1 MFLAPSPPEESRSEG
16 GVLPHPRGWAGL
28 AFLTPGMAPV
38 GASPAGGGPGRVLLR
53 RVHRAFS
60 VPFLLGSLLPPS
72 TFVRRDA
79 IPLRRGQALCTLGPH
94 GLGHLWVPASH
105 LLTCPL
111 QVHSRWR
118 TQLGPRLLGK
128 RRGTPCLQG
137 PGTMEVSFW
146 RLSARGVHQWFRA
159 PGSTR
164 LPGPG
169 PFSMAVG
176 GQRRRGGQDRTE
188 CLWVWPGHPRNPSPA
203 PQPPAPQC
211 DILGL
216 QGSGEVAKAERGH
229 SGGSSSSQTGVLNEE
244 RGSGGRLAEGRP
256 RERTGEG
263 GGGGIHAPSR
273 EAAGGTGPA
282 HASISG
288 FQPPGL
294 WGDAVP

>member
-111 QVHSRWR
+111 QVHSGWR

-128 RRGTPCLQG
+128 R
-137 PGTMEVSFW
+137 
-146 RLSARGVHQWFRA
+146 
-159 PGSTR
+159 
-164 LPGPG
+164 
-169 PFSMAVG
+169 
-176 GQRRRGGQDRTE
+176 
-188 CLWVWPGHPRNPSPA
+188 
-203 PQPPAPQC
+203 
-211 DILGL
+211 
-216 QGSGEVAKAERGH
+216 
-229 SGGSSSSQTGVLNEE
+229 
-244 RGSGGRLAEGRP
+244 
-256 RERTGEG
+256 
-263 GGGGIHAPSR
+263 
-273 EAAGGTGPA
+273 
-282 HASISG
+282 
-288 FQPPGL
+288 
-294 WGDAVP
+294 